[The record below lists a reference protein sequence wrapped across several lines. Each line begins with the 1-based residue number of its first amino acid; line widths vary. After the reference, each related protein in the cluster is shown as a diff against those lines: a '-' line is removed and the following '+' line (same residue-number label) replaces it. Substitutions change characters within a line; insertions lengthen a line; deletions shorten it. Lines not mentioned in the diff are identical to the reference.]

1 MGKYVIHGG
10 QELHGE
16 VSVSGFKN
24 AALAVITSTILVEG
38 TCVIGNIPKIS
49 DVTVHLEILK
59 RMGARVRL
67 VDDTTVEI
75 DCSKLRGPR
84 AVFDDLTRKTRAS
97 TYLMGA
103 VLGRFGSAHVS
114 MSGGCDLGTRPID
127 QHIKGFEALGCH
139 VEIRGG
145 AIHITSRDGGMHPG
159 RISFDQR
166 TVGGTINVILAAV
179 RVPGLTVIENAN
191 KEPHIVDLANF
202 LNAMGANITGAGTD
216 VIKVRG
222 VRRLHGGIYSIIPD
236 QIEAGTFMAA
246 VAATGGEIIIRN
258 VIPKHLECISTKYE
272 EMGVEIEDL
281 DDAVL
286 VRRTG
291 PLRRANVKTM
301 PYPGFPTDMNSQTAV
316 LMCLAQ
322 GTSIM
327 TESIFQDRFRYV
339 DELRRMGAHAQVDG
353 QIAVFEGVER
363 LTGAPVQACDL
374 RAGAALIIAGLA
386 AQGVTEI
393 SCIEHIERGYD
404 NLIAKFNGLG
414 AGISR
419 VEDDAEAEILVNA

>member
-38 TCVIGNIPKIS
+38 TCLIGNIPRIS

-59 RMGARVRL
+59 RMGAKVRL

-75 DCSKLRGPR
+75 DCTRLRGPR

-139 VEIRGG
+139 VEIRSG
-145 AIHITSRDGGMHPG
+145 AIHISAKDGMHPG

-272 EMGVEIEDL
+272 EMGVEIVDL

-419 VEDDAEAEILVNA
+419 VEDDVDAGMLIQA

>member
-10 QELHGE
+10 RELHGE

-24 AALAVITSTILVEG
+24 AALAVITSAILVEG

-49 DVTVHLEILK
+49 DVTVHLEILR
-59 RMGARVRL
+59 RMGASVRL

-75 DCSKLRGPR
+75 NCAKLRGPR
-84 AVFDDLTRKTRAS
+84 AIFDDLTRKTRAS

-114 MSGGCDLGTRPID
+114 MSGGCDLGSRPID
-127 QHIKGFEALGCH
+127 QHIKGFEALGCN
-139 VEIRGG
+139 VEIKNG
-145 AIHITSRDGGMHPG
+145 AIHITAQDGLHPA
-159 RISFDQR
+159 RIYFDQR
-166 TVGGTINVILAAV
+166 TVGGTINVMLAAV
-179 RVPGLTVIENAN
+179 RVPGQTVIENAN

-216 VIKVRG
+216 VIKIRG

-246 VAATGGEIIIRN
+246 VAATGGEIVIRN
-258 VIPKHLECISTKYE
+258 IIPKHLECISTKYE
-272 EMGVEIEDL
+272 EMGVEIVDL
-281 DDAVL
+281 DDAIL
-286 VRRTG
+286 VRRKG
-291 PLRRANVKTM
+291 QLRRTNVKTM

-339 DELRRMGAHAQVDG
+339 DELRRMGARAQVDG
-353 QIAVFEGVER
+353 QIAVFEGVGS
-363 LTGAPVQACDL
+363 LTGAPVRACDL

-393 SCIEHIERGYD
+393 SCIEYIERGYD
-404 NLIAKFNGLG
+404 NLVEKFNGLG
-414 AGISR
+414 AGISL
-419 VEDDAEAEILVNA
+419 VEDEVEAEMLANA

>member
-1 MGKYVIHGG
+1 LSKYVINGG
-10 QELHGE
+10 KELHGE

-24 AALAVITSTILVEG
+24 AALAVVTSAILVEG

-59 RMGARVRL
+59 RMGAGVRL
-67 VDDTTVEI
+67 IDDTTVEI
-75 DCSKLRGPR
+75 NCSRLRGCR

-103 VLGRFGSAHVS
+103 VLGRFGAAHVS
-114 MSGGCDLGTRPID
+114 MSGGCDLGSRPID
-127 QHIKGFEALGCH
+127 QHIKGFEALGCN
-139 VEIRGG
+139 VEVKNG
-145 AIHITSRDGGMHPG
+145 AIHITAENGLHPA
-159 RISFDQR
+159 RINFDQR
-166 TVGGTINVILAAV
+166 TVGGTINVMMAAV
-179 RVPGLTVIENAN
+179 RIQGQTIIENAN
-191 KEPHIVDLANF
+191 KEPHIVDVANF

-216 VIKVRG
+216 VIKIRG

-246 VAATGGEIIIRN
+246 VAATGGDIVIRN
-258 VIPKHLECISTKYE
+258 VIPKHLECISTKFE

-281 DDAVL
+281 GDAVR
-286 VRRTG
+286 VRRTK

-316 LMCLAQ
+316 LMCLAR

-327 TESIFQDRFRYV
+327 TESVFQDRFRYV
-339 DELRRMGAHAQVDG
+339 DELRRMGAKANVDG
-353 QIAVFEGVER
+353 QMAVFEGVET

-393 SCIEHIERGYD
+393 GNIEHIIRGYD
-404 NLIAKFNGLG
+404 DLVAKFNALG
-414 AGISR
+414 AGIAL
-419 VEDDAEAEILVNA
+419 VEEEIEVRILQNA